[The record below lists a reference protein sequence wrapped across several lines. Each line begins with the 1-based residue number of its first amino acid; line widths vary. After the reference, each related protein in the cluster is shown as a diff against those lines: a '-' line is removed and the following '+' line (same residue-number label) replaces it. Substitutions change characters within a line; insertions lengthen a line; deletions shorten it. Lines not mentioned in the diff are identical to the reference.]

1 RMRLV
6 IVNGVECEPYISCDD
21 MLMRTSPRDVLA
33 GALALVE
40 LPGAPRGVVPVEE
53 DKPEALKA
61 LQRALPSLGDTQQRL
76 TIETVPTMCAAGG
89 ERQQMQE
96 INAGEV

>member
-1 RMRLV
+1 GGGWSGFGGAVFPTGLKLAAAWRGRMRLV

-40 LPGAPRGVVPVEE
+40 LTGAPRGVVAVEE
-53 DKPEALKA
+53 DKPQALKA
-61 LQRALPSLGDTQQRL
+61 AQRALTTLGATSAQH
-76 TIETVPTMCAAGG
+76 
-89 ERQQMQE
+89 
-96 INAGEV
+96 